1 MARAKVL
8 CTSAFL
14 LVLILSY
21 GLVFPEGRQ
30 LSNNSGNGGGSDVD
44 SGGGSDSGGD
54 SVVDGK
60 ESIPV
65 GPGHSPGVGHSVG
78 PARANP

>member
-30 LSNNSGNGGGSDVD
+30 LSNNSANGGGDGSGVD
-44 SGGGSDSGGD
+44 SGGG

-78 PARANP
+78 PTRGDP

>member
-8 CTSAFL
+8 WTSAFL

-30 LSNNSGNGGGSDVD
+30 LSNNSANGGGDSGVD
-44 SGGGSDSGGD
+44 SGGGS
-54 SVVDGK
+54 VADGK

-78 PARANP
+78 PTRADP

>member
-8 CTSAFL
+8 FTSAFL
-14 LVLILSY
+14 LVLILFH

-30 LSNNSGNGGGSDVD
+30 LSNNSGNGGGSGVD
-44 SGGGSDSGGD
+44 SGGGS
-54 SVVDGK
+54 VADGK

-78 PARANP
+78 PTHTDP

>member
-44 SGGGSDSGGD
+44 SGGGS
-54 SVVDGK
+54 VADGK

>member
-21 GLVFPEGRQ
+21 GLVLSEGRQ
-30 LSNNSGNGGGSDVD
+30 LSNNSGNGSSSGVDSSGGSIADE
-44 SGGGSDSGGD
+44 
-54 SVVDGK
+54 K
-60 ESIPV
+60 ENVPV

-78 PARANP
+78 PTRADP